1 MVWHLWTKNNGHSL
15 LVLSVLPQWKTTA
28 WHSQGTLVLLGSFPK
43 VSPYTRLQ
51 QAILRNQRKWSL
63 HRKGVC
69 ACYVSKLCPTLC
81 GESPPGSFVVGFP
94 RQEYWSELSCPPPGD
109 HPRHRDG
116 TLISSVSCTGRWVL
130 YHWHHLEAQ
139 RRGHT
144 INFIKVKV
152 SDLKRT
158 LEATESTWPG
168 GLLETQVRSGSTGDQ
183 PKKYLHLIRSPWL
196 SVPPQYHWHI
206 DSSQNTSVYER
217 EPFHSPFLANFD
229 LGKSYSLY
237 GIKIW
242 F

>member
-1 MVWHLWTKNNGHSL
+1 MSNSLWREPTRFLCCGILQARILEWVVMPS
-15 LVLSVLPQWKTTA
+15 SRGS
-28 WHSQGTLVLLGSFPK
+28 SQT
-43 VSPYTRLQ
+43 Q
-51 QAILRNQRKWSL
+51 
-63 HRKGVC
+63 
-69 ACYVSKLCPTLC
+69 
-81 GESPPGSFVVGFP
+81 
-94 RQEYWSELSCPPPGD
+94 
-109 HPRHRDG
+109 G
-116 TLISSVSCTGRWVL
+116 TLISSVSCTSRWVL
-130 YHWHHLEAQ
+130 YHWRHLEAQ

-144 INFIKVKV
+144 INCIEVKV

-168 GLLETQVRSGSTGDQ
+168 GLLEMQVRSGSTGDQ
-183 PKKYLHLIRSPWL
+183 PKQYLHLLRSPWL

-206 DSSQNTSVYER
+206 DSCQNTSVYVR